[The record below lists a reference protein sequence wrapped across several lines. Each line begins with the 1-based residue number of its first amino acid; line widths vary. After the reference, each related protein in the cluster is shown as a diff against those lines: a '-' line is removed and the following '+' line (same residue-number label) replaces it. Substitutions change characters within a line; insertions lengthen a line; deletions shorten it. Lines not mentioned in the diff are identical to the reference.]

1 MLGSMVSLQVS
12 VVPEVQTIEG
22 CSAGAELLLGFGMLG
37 FGMLGIGIGNYP
49 PVIRYSHFSR

>member
-22 CSAGAELLLGFGMLG
+22 CSAGAELLLGFE
-37 FGMLGIGIGNYP
+37 MLGIGIGNYP
-49 PVIRYSHFSR
+49 PVIKYSHFSR